1 MELAIGDKN
10 LSSWSLR
17 PWLVL
22 KRAGLPFRERLIRLD
37 RDDTTARIREI
48 SPTGQ
53 VPALLTGEGLAVWDS
68 LAISEWAAE
77 QLPDARL
84 WPASADARAL
94 ARSAASE
101 MHAGFAPLRKEHPM
115 NLKRRVVKAPSPEV
129 SANLRRL
136 VDLWGDLRARFG
148 GDGPWLCGAW
158 SIADAF
164 YTPVAT
170 RIRTYRLD
178 LSAHGDDGTAEAYV
192 AALLSQP
199 DFLAWEADALADP
212 EAVG

>member
-22 KRAGLPFRERLIRLD
+22 KRTGAPFRERVIRLD
-37 RDDTTARIREI
+37 RQDTAARIREV

-53 VPALLTGEGLAVWDS
+53 VPALRTDDAMTVWDS
-68 LAISEWAAE
+68 LAISEFLAE
-77 QLPDARL
+77 RFPDARL
-84 WPASADARAL
+84 WPERADARAL
-94 ARSAASE
+94 ARAAACE

-115 NLKRRVVKAPSPEV
+115 NLKRRTLRAPSPEV
-129 SANLRRL
+129 AANLRRL
-136 VDLWGDLRARFG
+136 ATLWCELRERFG
-148 GDGPWLCGAW
+148 ADGPWLCGTW

-170 RIRTYRLD
+170 RIRTYGLD
-178 LSAHGDDGTAEAYV
+178 LAAHGDYGAAQAY
-192 AALLSQP
+192 ADTLLTQP

-212 EAVG
+212 EASE